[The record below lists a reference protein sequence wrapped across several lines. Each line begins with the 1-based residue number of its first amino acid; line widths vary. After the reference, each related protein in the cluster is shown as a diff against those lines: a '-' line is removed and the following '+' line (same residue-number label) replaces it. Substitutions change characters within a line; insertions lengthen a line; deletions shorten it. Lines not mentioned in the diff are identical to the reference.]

1 MRVLLVDG
9 DSVVTETSPYESAR
23 RAGVQTSVRSV
34 TRMSGAMLTGISV
47 AQYQTTGPDV
57 VLALRF
63 EGTRAQL

>member
-1 MRVLLVDG
+1 LL
-9 DSVVTETSPYESAR
+9 SHSPEGVSAR

-57 VLALRF
+57 VLTPRF